1 MIEVEVGAIKYVP
14 IEAINWSKKSQWKT
28 VRGGLLTKYS
38 EVYYHKSRV
47 FYHFYKYCYLTL
59 GTKFNSFHF

>member
-47 FYHFYKYCYLTL
+47 FIIFI
-59 GTKFNSFHF
+59 NIVI